1 MWDLSCKDW
10 SARIRQGRSL
20 MPALP
25 LVTSEAEE
33 ALGFFNELRLPDQPG
48 TPRLGDAAGDWFKEI
63 VAAAFGSYDPI
74 AKQRFIKEIFVLAPK
89 GSSKTTYAAGL
100 GLTALLMNTRKR
112 VEMLIVADTQA
123 ISERTYEVI
132 AGMIEEDPQLSRF
145 KAHMV
150 SGTGVIDD
158 LVTGASLKIKTFD
171 VNILTG
177 SKPVLVLLDELHL
190 LGKRSGASKVMVQ
203 IRNGLAKNPEGLL
216 VTLTT
221 QSDSRPAGVFLNDL
235 ERARAIRDG
244 KITGQTLPILYEFP
258 EDIATNP
265 TKWQD
270 PDNWWMVLPN
280 FGKSQRLPDLFE
292 TFRKAQFDG
301 EHAMREWASQQL
313 NIQISVGLRENVW
326 AGAEYWPRGA
336 LAGGLTLDD
345 LIERCEVIT
354 FGADGG
360 GLDDLFGVAA
370 VGRERDTGRWL
381 LWTHA
386 FISPEGQ
393 ERRKA
398 NAELYAGFIQDGDL
412 TVVTELPQDVDE
424 IVALVAQVKD
434 AGLLA
439 GVGVDRWSLG
449 GLVDGLAEIDVT
461 EENGLLGGVA
471 QGAALAPTLKT
482 VERKLVDGTFKHGDQ
497 PMMAW
502 CAGNAIIHPTPAG
515 MRVARDASGYGKIDP
530 LVAAL
535 NGAALMTKNPV
546 ASSAGRLGDFLANP
560 LAA

>member
-1 MWDLSCKDW
+1 
-10 SARIRQGRSL
+10 
-20 MPALP
+20 MPDLP
-25 LVTSEAEE
+25 LIESEADE
-33 ALGFFNELRLPDQPG
+33 ALGFFNDLRLPDQPG
-48 TPRLGDAAGDWFKEI
+48 APRLEEMAGQWFKDI
-63 VAAAFGSYDPI
+63 VRAGFGSWDPV
-74 AKQRFIKEIFVLAPK
+74 AGVRYIKEIMALAPK
-89 GSSKTTYAAGL
+89 GSSKTSYAAGF
-100 GLTALLMNTRKR
+100 GLTALLMNTRR

-123 ISERTYEVI
+123 ISERTYETI
-132 AGMIEEDPQLSRF
+132 EGMIDADPQLQRF
-145 KAHMV
+145 KARMV

-158 LVTGASLKIKTFD
+158 LVTKASLKIKTFD
-171 VNILTG
+171 VNVLTG
-177 SKPVLVLLDELHL
+177 SKPVLVILDELHL

-216 VTLTT
+216 LVLTT

-258 EDIATNP
+258 EDIASNP

-280 FGKSQRLPDLFE
+280 FGKSQRLPYLIE

-326 AGAEYWPRGA
+326 AGAEYWERGA

-354 FGADGG
+354 CGGDGG
-360 GLDDLFGVAA
+360 GLDDLFGFAA
-370 VGRERDTGRWL
+370 IGRERDTGRWL
-381 LWTHA
+381 LWAKA

-398 NAELYAGFIQDGDL
+398 NAELYEGFIKDGDL
-412 TVVTELPQDVDE
+412 EVVEELPQDVDRIVE
-424 IVALVAQVKD
+424 IVARIKD

-449 GLVDGLAEIDVT
+449 GLVHGLAEIDVT

-471 QGAALAPTLKT
+471 QGIALAPTLKT
-482 VERKLVDGTFKHGDQ
+482 VERKLVDGTFKHGNQ

-535 NGAALMTKNPV
+535 NAAALMTRNPM
-546 ASSAGRLGDFLANP
+546 AKHTGRMGDFLKAP